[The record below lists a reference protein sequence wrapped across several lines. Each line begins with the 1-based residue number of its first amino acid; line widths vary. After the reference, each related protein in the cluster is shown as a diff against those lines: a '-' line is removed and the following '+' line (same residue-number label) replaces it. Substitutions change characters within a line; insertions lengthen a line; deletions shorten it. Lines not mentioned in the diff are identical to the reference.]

1 MRRAANLAR
10 LVARRLK
17 AMLPERAPPAGI
29 ALRVVFEEDVLPRVE
44 NVLADPPA
52 APGAISQ
59 AVAQVVVDEPETRAL
74 LGGRSGGVD
83 VPPWAFGAN
92 GVLRSRVDLAR
103 LPDVWHAPAYGA
115 LFNDQGL
122 VFHKAIHE
130 ALYLTPTLG
139 LLPGVTLESEGEGGE
154 ATRPIFRAPADVPV
168 LERAAI
174 FMAWGGLH
182 NYGHFLIDCLPA
194 LATAMQA
201 GATERFPA
209 IAPPLLPWHR
219 ELLSLL
225 LGQAP
230 QPRVIEAPLVRI
242 KDAVFATAMDHFLHA
257 PNAPLDRVRE
267 RILTAAAV
275 DPSGGAKKIYVSR
288 LGSLKR
294 FLVNEAELEAE
305 LVARGFTIVKPET
318 LSVREQVALFHQ
330 AEVIVAPAGAALA
343 NVLFCRPGAK
353 VVELQPSN
361 FTGVWVRNIAL
372 MVGVDWRA
380 FFAPSPLSETEVFLE
395 GHHRPSAEFSWRL
408 DLLAFLSFLDAG
420 L

>member
-1 MRRAANLAR
+1 
-10 LVARRLK
+10 
-17 AMLPERAPPAGI
+17 MLPKRAPPAGSP
-29 ALRVVFEEDVLPRVE
+29 LTVVFEEDVLPRVE
-44 NVLADPPA
+44 SVLADRPR

-59 AVAQVVVDEPETRAL
+59 AIAQVIVDEPEARAL

-92 GVLRSRVDLAR
+92 GVLRSRVDLVRA
-103 LPDVWHAPAYGA
+103 PDVWHAPAYGA
-115 LFNDQGL
+115 LFNDQGQ

-139 LLPGVTLESEGEGGE
+139 LLPGVTLEGEGGDV
-154 ATRPIFRAPADVPV
+154 RPIFRAPEDVPT
-168 LERAAI
+168 LERATV

-194 LATAMQA
+194 LVTAIQA

-209 IAPPLLPWHR
+209 IAPPMLPWHQ
-219 ELLSLL
+219 ELLSLM
-225 LGQAP
+225 LGETQR
-230 QPRVIEAPLVRI
+230 PRVIEAPLVRI
-242 KDAVFATAMDHFLHA
+242 QDAVFATAMDHFLHA
-257 PNAPLDRVRE
+257 PNAPLDQVRE
-267 RILTAAAV
+267 RILATAAV
-275 DPSGGAKKIYVSR
+275 DPDAGAKKIYVSR

-294 FLVNEAELEAE
+294 ILVNEAELEAE
-305 LVARGFTIVKPET
+305 LTARGFTIVKPET

-353 VVELQPSN
+353 IIELQPSN
-361 FTGVWVRNIAL
+361 FIGVWVRNIAL

-395 GHHRPSAEFSWRL
+395 GHHRPNAEFSWRL
-408 DLLAFLSFLDAG
+408 DLAAFLAFLDAS

>member
-1 MRRAANLAR
+1 MRRVLRVARRAAKA
-10 LVARRLK
+10 ATRRLK
-17 AMLPERAPPAGI
+17 AMIPRRPEGPGTP
-29 ALRVVFEEDVLPRVE
+29 LTVVFEENVLPRVAD
-44 NVLADPPA
+44 VLAEPRPA
-52 APGAISQ
+52 APGAIAQ
-59 AVAQVVVDEPETRAL
+59 AVPEVILGQPETQAQ
-74 LGGRSGGVD
+74 LGGYSGGID
-83 VPPWAFGAN
+83 VPPWALGVGGA
-92 GVLRSRVDLAR
+92 LRSRVDLVR

-139 LLPGVTLESEGEGGE
+139 LLPGVKVEDGS
-154 ATRPIFRAPADVPV
+154 PVFRAPRDVPV
-168 LERAAI
+168 LDRATV

-194 LATAMQA
+194 LATAMDA

-219 ELLSLL
+219 ELLSLM
-225 LGQAP
+225 LGGAP
-230 QPRVIEAPLVRI
+230 PPRVIEAPLVRI
-242 KDAVFATAMDHFLHA
+242 EDAIFATAMDHFLHA
-257 PNAPLDRVRE
+257 PNAPLDGVRD
-267 RILTAAAV
+267 RILAATDV
-275 DPSGGAKKIYVSR
+275 DGGAGAKRIYISR

-294 FLVNEAELEAE
+294 VLVNEGELEQHLA
-305 LVARGFTIVKPET
+305 ARGFTIVKPEA

-330 AEVIVAPAGAALA
+330 ADVIVAPAGAALA
-343 NVLFCRPGAK
+343 NVLFCRPGTK

-372 MVGVDWRA
+372 LVGVDWRA
-380 FFAPSPLSETEVFLE
+380 FFVPSPLSETEVFLE
-395 GHHRPSAEFSWRL
+395 GHHRPNAEFRWKL
-408 DLLAFLSFLDAG
+408 DLPAFLAFLDAA

>member
-1 MRRAANLAR
+1 MRRVANLAR
-10 LVARRLK
+10 RVARRLK
-17 AMLPERAPPAGI
+17 AMLPERVPPAGI
-29 ALRVVFEEDVLPRVE
+29 PLMVVFEEDVLSRVE
-44 NVLADPPA
+44 NVLAEPPAA

-59 AVAQVVVDEPETRAL
+59 AVAQVIVDEPETRAL

-139 LLPGVTLESEGEGGE
+139 LLPGVTLEGEGEAAG
-154 ATRPIFRAPADVPV
+154 PIFRAPDDVPT
-168 LERAAI
+168 LERATV

-194 LATAMQA
+194 LAAAMHA

-219 ELLSLL
+219 ELLSLM
-225 LGQAP
+225 LGDAP

-242 KDAVFATAMDHFLHA
+242 KDAVFSTAMDHFLHA
-257 PNAPLDRVRE
+257 PNAPLDLVRE
-267 RILTAAAV
+267 RILAATAI
-275 DPSGGAKKIYVSR
+275 DPSAGPRKIYVSR

-294 FLVNEAELEAE
+294 VLVNEADLEEQLA
-305 LVARGFTIVKPET
+305 ARGFTIVKPET

-330 AEVIVAPAGAALA
+330 AEVVVAPAGAALA

-353 VVELQPSN
+353 VIELQPSN

-408 DLLAFLSFLDAG
+408 DLEGFLSFLDAG